1 MELILMLFWLPIVI
15 LAGVIIT
22 SKGECYYC
30 GKRFERNDIVF
41 RVKKKKCCGDC
52 RSSF

>member
-1 MELILMLFWLPIVI
+1 MLIEVIV
-15 LAGVIIT
+15 T

-30 GKRFERNDIVF
+30 GNRFENNDIVF
-41 RVKKKKCCGDC
+41 KVKGKKTCSDC

>member
-1 MELILMLFWLPIVI
+1 MELILVLLGLPIII
-15 LAGVIIT
+15 LVGLIIT

-30 GKRFERNDIVF
+30 GHKFENSDIVF
-41 RVKKKKCCGDC
+41 KVKGKKCCSDC